1 MSEEAAQRP
10 EDDAP
15 LDPGLLEILACP
27 DCKAPI
33 AQEGAWLVCQSPE
46 CAKRYP
52 IRDGIPVL
60 LEGRWEGSVFASDR
74 ILVKHDESYESR
86 EDYQTRTSEAEQGG
100 NAPAGGEP
108 AG

>member
-52 IRDGIPVL
+52 IRDGIPVML
-60 LEGRWEGSVFASDR
+60 IE
-74 ILVKHDESYESR
+74 
-86 EDYQTRTSEAEQGG
+86 EAVDPSPPQRGG
-100 NAPAGGEP
+100 LGAPAPKIKMSPSGGGIP
-108 AG
+108 DRDTKSS